1 MAEMTLHDIAKQ
13 VVQQYGS
20 KEVRDIINIVI
31 YITYYD
37 VNKYHE
43 ELTSRSQVVFDNRH
57 TLKLKIHDIIND
69 ISRNFSRIVDKD
81 TFIIENQDLRM
92 YRMGSYSYSGD
103 KTFMIDPDLM
113 DRLTTYP
120 KTLYI
125 VYK

>member
-1 MAEMTLHDIAKQ
+1 MTLHDIAKQ
-13 VVQQYGS
+13 VVQQYGN
-20 KEVRDIINIVI
+20 KEVRNIVNIVI

-43 ELTSRSQVVFDNRH
+43 ELTSRYQVIFDNLH

-69 ISRNFSRIVDKD
+69 ISSNFSRIVDKD
-81 TFIIENQDLRM
+81 TFIIENQDLKN
-92 YRMGSYSYSGD
+92 YRMGLYSRD
-103 KTFMIDPDLM
+103 RIFMTDPDLM
-113 DRLTTYP
+113 DRLATYP

>member
-1 MAEMTLHDIAKQ
+1 MAELTLRDIAKQ
-13 VVQQYGS
+13 VVQQYGN
-20 KEVRDIINIVI
+20 KEVRNIINIVI

-43 ELTSRSQVVFDNRH
+43 ELTSRYQVVFDNRH

-81 TFIIENQDLRM
+81 SFIIENQDLKNH
-92 YRMGSYSYSGD
+92 RMGSYSHSGD
-103 KTFMIDPDLM
+103 KTFMIDPDLV
-113 DRLTTYP
+113 DRLATYP

>member
-1 MAEMTLHDIAKQ
+1 MSEITLHDIAKQ
-13 VVQQYGS
+13 VVQQYGN
-20 KEVRDIINIVI
+20 KEVRNILNVVM

-43 ELTSRSQVVFDNRH
+43 ELTSRYQVVFDNLH
-57 TLKLKIHDIIND
+57 TLKLKLHDIIND

-81 TFIIENQDLRM
+81 TFIIENQDLRA
-92 YRMGSYSYSGD
+92 YTMGSRSYSGD
-103 KTFMIDPDLM
+103 KTFMIDPDLV
-113 DRLTTYP
+113 DRLATYP